1 LGGRSS
7 MATEGG
13 GLMNTTPCP
22 QCLRRAEVADDL
34 HAGDLSPEEWRT
46 LRRRIEEAVRKSPA
60 ALHCAA
66 VALAAVGHIRID
78 DLVKEEQDVHE

>member
-1 LGGRSS
+1 
-7 MATEGG
+7 MD
-13 GLMNTTPCP
+13 TPVCP

-34 HAGDLSPEEWRT
+34 RAGDLTLEEWRT

-66 VALAAVGHIRID
+66 VALSAEGHIRVD
-78 DLVKEEQDVHE
+78 DLI